1 MAFEALKQLQE
12 KCGVAPDGAFGPNT
26 ARAIVT
32 HYELSPERG
41 AHLLGQTVHESGS
54 FKYTSEN
61 LNYSVDACL
70 KVFGKYFK
78 TEEKL
83 NIFELKKYSF
93 RERLKLSEKYCKLS
107 KFITDQKINLIFA
120 TVAMMDKPRKWNRR
134 NIKNYIEIYI
144 KSDVKKIIK
153 EKKKKIYFNKKNT
166 NLVGINVKAE
176 FPKNSDIVINNK
188 FNIPISKISDNL
200 FNKINK
206 LIYY

>member
-1 MAFEALKQLQE
+1 MKRKKIIKSKGILFWITGLS
-12 KCGVAPDGAFGPNT
+12 GAGKTSIAKKLLNKIKKKYGPT
-26 ARAIVT
+26 III
-32 HYELSPERG
+32 
-41 AHLLGQTVHESGS
+41 SGDDLR
-54 FKYTSEN
+54 K
-61 LNYSVDACL
+61 
-70 KVFGKYFK
+70 
-78 TEEKL
+78 
-83 NIFELKKYSF
+83 IFELKKYSF

>member
-1 MAFEALKQLQE
+1 MKRKKIIKSKGILFWITGLS
-12 KCGVAPDGAFGPNT
+12 GAGKTSIAKKLLNKIKKKYGPT
-26 ARAIVT
+26 III
-32 HYELSPERG
+32 
-41 AHLLGQTVHESGS
+41 SGDDLR
-54 FKYTSEN
+54 K
-61 LNYSVDACL
+61 
-70 KVFGKYFK
+70 
-78 TEEKL
+78 
-83 NIFELKKYSF
+83 IFELKKYSF

-206 LIYY
+206 LINY